1 MILRD
6 RQVTFVDRCE
16 GALKEK
22 KNTLGIA
29 PTGAGKTVMM
39 AGVADRV
46 SKIKDRDKPSLI
58 LQHRDELVT
67 QNARTFVRYMGAQGC
82 QPKFINADHKVWDR
96 RGEGF
101 NFAMVQTLIRNLDTM
116 PALGAIF
123 IDEAHHGAANSY
135 IQIVD
140 QAKKQNPNLYL
151 YGTTATPN
159 RGDKK
164 SLLGMFDNCADQIS
178 ISELINDGHLVRPRT
193 FVIDLGT
200 QDALGKVKRTATD
213 FDMEEVEAIMNKQIL
228 NEQVVENWKGF
239 TTPSG
244 VQISCANRQTIVF
257 CSTVQHAKDVC
268 LEFQKRGVAAACID
282 GDMELT
288 ERRRIL
294 KLYDEGEIQVLTNV
308 AVLTEGFD
316 HQPTACVILLRPAS
330 WKSTMIQMIGRGLR
344 KVDPEKYPGVTKDD
358 CVVLDFGTSVLMHGS
373 LEDTVDLKGS
383 GVKTCPDCEARI
395 PDSSPECPICGHVF
409 PRVEQED
416 GGEGGSKPKDIKE
429 AMTKFVMTEVDILDS
444 SPFRYESFYQ
454 GMIQMSTAF
463 TAWAAVVT
471 GSDGRFY
478 AVGGT
483 KDPETNRPTG
493 LRLLADSKDYIIA
506 LQSADDFMRENGDSS
521 SARKSKRWLT
531 EPPSDG
537 QMSILSKEISDGGPA
552 GIFGLTKYRAACMI
566 ELKFNFSAIGRR
578 VMQAQASHKENIAA

>member
-6 RQVTFVDRCE
+6 RQKEFVDRCE
-16 GALKEK
+16 GAIKEK

-46 SKIKDRDKPSLI
+46 SKFKDKDKPSLI

-67 QNARTFVRYMGAQGC
+67 QNARTFVRYMGAQSC
-82 QPKFINADHKVWDR
+82 QPKFINADHKAWDR

-116 PALGAIF
+116 PVLGAIY
-123 IDEAHHGAANSY
+123 IDEAHHVAANSY
-135 IQIVD
+135 IQIID
-140 QAKKQNPNLYL
+140 RAKKQNPNLYL

-164 SLLGMFDNCADQIS
+164 SLLGIFDNCADQIS
-178 ISELINDGHLVRPRT
+178 ISELISDGHLVRPRT
-193 FVIDLGT
+193 FVIDIGT

-213 FDMEEVEAIMNKQIL
+213 FDMSEVEAIMNKAVL
-228 NEQVVENWKGF
+228 NEQIVQNWKNLAG
-239 TTPSG
+239 T
-244 VQISCANRQTIVF
+244 RQTVVF
-257 CSTVQHAKDVC
+257 CSTIQHAKDLC
-268 LEFQKRGVAAACID
+268 LMFQTHGVHAAVVD
-282 GDMELT
+282 GDMSLSD
-288 ERRRIL
+288 RRAVL
-294 KLYDEGEIQVLTNV
+294 EAYDRCDIQVLLNV
-308 AVLTEGFD
+308 MVLTEGWD
-316 HQPTACVILLRPAS
+316 NQPTSCVVLTRPAS

-358 CVVLDFGTSVLMHGS
+358 CIVLDFGTSVLMHGS

-383 GVKTCPDCEARI
+383 GVKTCPECSARI
-395 PDSSPECPICGHVF
+395 PDSSPECPICGYEF
-409 PRVEQED
+409 PRVTQEE
-416 GGEGGSKPKDIKE
+416 GGEGTSKTKDAKE

-454 GMIQMSTAF
+454 GMIQISTAF
-463 TAWAAVVT
+463 TAWAAVIT

-478 AVGGT
+478 AVGGA
-483 KDPETNRPTG
+483 KDPETNKPTG

-537 QMSILSKEISDGGPA
+537 QMSILSKEIAEGGPA

-578 VMQAQASHKENIAA
+578 VMQAQAAHKENIAA